1 MRTEQPEPPANT
13 EPSAP
18 APSAPDGA
26 EQRGARRAVTLFPV
40 LVLLAGAVGLLSPG
54 TFSGGGDAVPYLL
67 GVVMFCMGVT
77 MTPQDFKGVAQRPW
91 AVALGLVAHYVL
103 MPGLG
108 WLVAHVL
115 HLSPQLAAGVILVG
129 CAPSGTASNVVTYL
143 ARGDVAL
150 SVSVATVS
158 TVLAPLITPPLT
170 LLLAGEYLPV
180 DAASMVADIL
190 KTVLLPVLAGLLVRL
205 VAGRL
210 VTRALPV
217 LPWLSALT
225 IAVIVAVV
233 VAGSAEAIKSAAA
246 MVLLAVV
253 LHNGLGL
260 ALGYGAGRI
269 GRLGAP
275 ASRAMAFEV
284 GMQNSGLA
292 ASLAGAHFSPLAAL
306 PAAVFS
312 VWHNISGAL
321 AAAWFARRDRAKGPG
336 TPGPDTPANAAA
348 AGPGPEAPADARPAS
363 APSASARTG
372 SAGETEGAEGTGD
385 AGTTGRAGSHG
396 SGSGA
401 GDAGAAGATG

>member
-1 MRTEQPEPPANT
+1 VSIERTEHHDAGPAT
-13 EPSAP
+13 GDRS
-18 APSAPDGA
+18 
-26 EQRGARRAVTLFPV
+26 ARRAVTVFPL
-40 LVLLAGAVGLLSPG
+40 LVLAAGALGLLLPG
-54 TFSGGGDAVPYLL
+54 SFSGWSEAVPYLL

-77 MTPQDFKGVAQRPW
+77 MTPEDFRGVARRPW
-91 AVALGLVAHYVL
+91 AVALGLVAHYVI

-108 WLVAHVL
+108 WAVAHLL

-158 TVLAPLITPPLT
+158 TLLAPLVTPPLT

-180 DAASMVADIL
+180 DAGSMVTDIL
-190 KTVLLPVLAGLLVRL
+190 KTVLLPVVAGLVVRL
-205 VAGRL
+205 VAGRWIA
-210 VTRALPV
+210 RALPV

-225 IAVIVAVV
+225 IAVIVTVV
-233 VAGSAEAIKSAAA
+233 VAGSAAAIKSAA
-246 MVLLAVV
+246 LLVFVAVV

-269 GRLGAP
+269 GRLGEP
-275 ASRAMAFEV
+275 GSRAMAFEV

-292 ASLAGAHFSPLAAL
+292 ASLATAHFSPLAAL

-321 AAAWFARRDRAKGPG
+321 AAAWFSRRR
-336 TPGPDTPANAAA
+336 
-348 AGPGPEAPADARPAS
+348 R
-363 APSASARTG
+363 
-372 SAGETEGAEGTGD
+372 
-385 AGTTGRAGSHG
+385 
-396 SGSGA
+396 
-401 GDAGAAGATG
+401 

>member
-1 MRTEQPEPPANT
+1 MSIERTEHHDAGPAT
-13 EPSAP
+13 GDRS
-18 APSAPDGA
+18 
-26 EQRGARRAVTLFPV
+26 ARRAVTVFPL
-40 LVLLAGAVGLLSPG
+40 LVLAAGALGLLLPG
-54 TFSGGGDAVPYLL
+54 SFSGWSEAVPYLL

-77 MTPQDFKGVAQRPW
+77 MTPEDFRGVARRPW
-91 AVALGLVAHYVL
+91 AVALGLVAHYVI

-108 WLVAHVL
+108 WAVAHLL

-158 TVLAPLITPPLT
+158 TLLAPLVTPPLT

-180 DAASMVADIL
+180 DAGSMVTDIL
-190 KTVLLPVLAGLLVRL
+190 KTVLLPVVAGLVVRL
-205 VAGRL
+205 VAGRWIA
-210 VTRALPV
+210 RALPV

-225 IAVIVAVV
+225 IAVIVTVV
-233 VAGSAEAIKSAAA
+233 VAGSAAAIKSAA
-246 MVLLAVV
+246 LLVFVAVV

-269 GRLGAP
+269 GRLGEP
-275 ASRAMAFEV
+275 GSRAMAFEV

-292 ASLAGAHFSPLAAL
+292 ASLATAHFSPLAAL

-321 AAAWFARRDRAKGPG
+321 AAAWFSRRR
-336 TPGPDTPANAAA
+336 
-348 AGPGPEAPADARPAS
+348 R
-363 APSASARTG
+363 
-372 SAGETEGAEGTGD
+372 
-385 AGTTGRAGSHG
+385 
-396 SGSGA
+396 
-401 GDAGAAGATG
+401 